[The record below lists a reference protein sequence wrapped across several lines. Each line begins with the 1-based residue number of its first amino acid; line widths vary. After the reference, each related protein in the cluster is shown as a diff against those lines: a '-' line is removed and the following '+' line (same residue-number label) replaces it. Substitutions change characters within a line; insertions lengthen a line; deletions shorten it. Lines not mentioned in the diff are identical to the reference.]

1 MSTPALYLEK
11 HLCTQNDVQDDLDY
25 ILFGM
30 LTLIDNIGLET
41 HKRFKTAR
49 NNDTKT
55 QTYSLQRLQKTR
67 DRSDPRHPQPQS
79 HRSHMITTK
88 IAPQDAT
95 WPPMSLSYN
104 MTASQDKFT
113 YICVRF
119 PTPCAPLHCRPMRAI
134 RMPYPTHQPRSHHS
148 CMHMQSA
155 GNNQC
160 RDGALL
166 QTAAII
172 RDLMHASAKPT
183 TSRDGRKFGSEDG
196 VAWSWLTG
204 VLCNAKSRALERI
217 SDVSSSKLEV

>member
-1 MSTPALYLEK
+1 MST
-11 HLCTQNDVQDDLDY
+11 
-25 ILFGM
+25 
-30 LTLIDNIGLET
+30 
-41 HKRFKTAR
+41 R
-49 NNDTKT
+49 
-55 QTYSLQRLQKTR
+55 
-67 DRSDPRHPQPQS
+67 
-79 HRSHMITTK
+79 

-95 WPPMSLSYN
+95 WPPLL
-104 MTASQDKFT
+104 Q
-113 YICVRF
+113 
-119 PTPCAPLHCRPMRAI
+119 HCLL
-134 RMPYPTHQPRSHHS
+134 PRSLQRKYASDVQPPAPPVCFGPLSAICICYTAHLPRLQRS